1 VPPWGTA
8 KARLLIVGLAPGMHG
23 ANRTGAP
30 FTGDASGT
38 FLFRALHRAG
48 FASAADANHARLQG
62 ARITNAVK
70 CLPPD
75 NRPIAAEISNCASYL
90 ASELEALTGKRPG
103 RNRVVLCLGKL
114 AHDAVSRA
122 LNDRLPA
129 FRHGQ
134 LTPTSHTRLWAV
146 DTYHPSR
153 LNTNTGRLSES
164 MLDEI
169 LLQIS
174 DLLDD

>member
-1 VPPWGTA
+1 
-8 KARLLIVGLAPGMHG
+8 MHG

-38 FLFRALHRAG
+38 FLFRALHKAG
-48 FASAADANHARLQG
+48 FASAADANSARLLG

-70 CLPPD
+70 CLPPE
-75 NRPIAAEISNCASYL
+75 NRPIAAEINNCASYL
-90 ASELEALTGKRPG
+90 ANELEQLTGQRPR

-114 AHDAVSRA
+114 AHDAVSRV
-122 LNDRLPA
+122 LDDRLPA

-134 LTPTSHTRLWAV
+134 RSQTSRARLWAV

-153 LNTNTGRLSES
+153 LNTNTGRLSEA
-164 MLDEI
+164 MLDDI
-169 LLQIS
+169 VLKIS